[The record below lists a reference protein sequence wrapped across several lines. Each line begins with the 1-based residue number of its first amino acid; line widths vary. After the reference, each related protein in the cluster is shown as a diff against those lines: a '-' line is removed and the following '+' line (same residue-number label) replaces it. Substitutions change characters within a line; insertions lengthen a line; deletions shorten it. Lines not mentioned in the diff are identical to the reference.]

1 MPATKKDTQ
10 GVLEKIAA
18 AYRKQGGNIIFLLQ
32 ETQAAFGYIPKEA
45 VAYFAEELG
54 VAPSKVYGVATF
66 YAQFR
71 SKPTGKNVVVA
82 CCGTACHVK
91 GAEKISNALR
101 RELGI
106 PEEEDTSEDGEFT
119 LEKVACLGTCSVA
132 PVVLVNGEV
141 RGKASTDK
149 VVREVRALRK
159 KKA

>member
-1 MPATKKDTQ
+1 MTKSMTAT
-10 GVLEKIAA
+10 LEKIVA
-18 AYRKQGGNIIFLLQ
+18 AYREQRGNVIFLLQ
-32 ETQAAFGYIPKEA
+32 ETQGAFGYVPKEA

-54 VAPSKVYGVATF
+54 VAPSKLYGVATF
-66 YAQFR
+66 YSQFR
-71 SKPTGKNVVVA
+71 RKPTGKNVIVA

-91 GAEKISNALR
+91 GAEKISSGLR

-106 PEEEDTSEDGEFT
+106 PEEEDTSQDGEFT

-149 VVREVRALRK
+149 IVREVRALRK
-159 KKA
+159 KKT